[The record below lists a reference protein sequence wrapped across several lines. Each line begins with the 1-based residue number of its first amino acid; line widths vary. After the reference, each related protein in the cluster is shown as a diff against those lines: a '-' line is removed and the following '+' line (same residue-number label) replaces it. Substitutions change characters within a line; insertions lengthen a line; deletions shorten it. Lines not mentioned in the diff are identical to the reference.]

1 LVLKRDDYSPVEEE
15 VNPPVQTVDWREYYH
30 AVRKRLWMVILCVVL
45 GGIGAAI
52 YMNGQRQTFQ
62 ARSVLFIEQEQSRVL
77 EKVQS
82 VREEQILSLDMI
94 NTVVDLL
101 RSFPFAERVATRL
114 KLNADPRFLAGL
126 TEKPAASLTADD
138 AAALLVGHVNAS
150 YRLKTRLIDIIVTHP
165 DPAMAMELANAYADE
180 YLRYGFDQR
189 ADANKAA
196 NQFLLDE
203 AERLRKQVRVS
214 EEAMQSFRER
224 ERAASLEDMQ
234 QASETKLN
242 DESREMTEL
251 ENKLFQLNS
260 DLKAASAK
268 PGDVESLL
276 RLPSVA
282 AQPRVAEMNQAIEDT
297 ERQFTLLKQRYR
309 AKHPSYIAVQTQLD
323 SLRRSRTEL
332 LSDVVGL
339 LGGERQR
346 LQAQYDDL
354 KGAKDQQESNLLS
367 ITGKS
372 VEYND
377 LKRELETNKA
387 MYNSVLGRVAEID
400 VTKGM
405 TDSPVKIQERAAGAA
420 PIMASLP
427 KAYAMGILLGLAAGI
442 AIALVCHFL
451 DQSVQTVD
459 QAEFLAGV
467 PVLAAVPKKNRSNP
481 RLLDVVAD
489 REGLSAESFRSLRAT
504 LAMPVHADERRIFL
518 FTSALPAEG
527 KTFCSSNFAATLAQ
541 QGFRTLLID
550 GDLRRPMVS
559 RIFFGEN
566 RVPGLYEILAGK
578 AQFEKA
584 VVDSKV
590 ENLAILPSGLRGPNP
605 SELLASAK
613 LQDVFK
619 QALLTYDRVVID
631 TAPILAVS
639 DSLLIAPHVDVTCL
653 VLRSFK
659 TPRKTLQRALKS
671 LQEIHCHPTGIV
683 LNFLPSGANNYYYYS
698 GKYHGV
704 YGEKGVYGT

>member
-1 LVLKRDDYSPVEEE
+1 LKRDDYSPVEEE